1 MKEAWF
7 LAFDLGASSG
17 RAILGK
23 LESGQWTLKEVHRFP
38 NAPVTTTDGLVWD
51 YPRLREELKTGLRR
65 ALTEAPRLAGIGI
78 DTWGVD
84 YVLFDRTTGEIRRLP
99 YHYRDARTLAA
110 EAEVRSRIAPEELYR
125 RTGIQHMRINTL
137 YQLVAHR
144 QRHPGDFENSYL
156 LMMADALG
164 RSLGGDARAEYTNCS
179 TGNLL
184 NIRTRQWDWELIDR
198 LDLPRDV
205 FPPIAA
211 PCTVGGVL
219 SKTLQQELDC
229 GPIPIWKVGSH
240 DTASAVAAVPF
251 AEASGGAYISA
262 GTWAL
267 LGTELTQPF
276 PSPEA
281 ERSGFTNEGGLNGTI
296 RFLTNI
302 MGSWL
307 LQEIRRTW
315 KEEGRE
321 RSFAE
326 MEALAREAEPCRFL
340 VDPNDAGFVEPGDMP
355 VRIRAYC
362 TRTGQ
367 GATLSDA
374 EVVRAVY
381 DSLALYFCGK
391 LNEMEQVLG
400 RCYACLHVVGGGTRD
415 RLLMQL
421 TADALGRPVVA
432 GPVEA
437 TAVGNLLGQAMAAG
451 VLKDLKEAR
460 KTVRTS
466 FPTERYE
473 PRAASHARFRQ
484 AAERLAALTRRG
496 MDDDAKTQ

>member
-1 MKEAWF
+1 MKEACF

-23 LESGQWTLKEVHRFP
+23 LEAGHWTLKEVHRFP
-38 NAPVTTTDGLVWD
+38 NAPLTTEDGLVWD
-51 YPRLREELKTGLRR
+51 YPRLQRELKAGLQQ
-65 ALTEAPRLAGIGI
+65 ALAEAPHLAGIGI

-84 YVLFDRTTGEIRRLP
+84 YVLFNRETGAIRRLP
-99 YHYRDARTLAA
+99 SHYRDARTLAV
-110 EAEVRSRIAPEELYR
+110 EAEVRNRITPEALYR

-144 QRHPGDFENSYL
+144 RQHPGEFENSYF

-164 RSLGGDARAEYTNCS
+164 RSLGGDARTEYTLCS

-184 NIRTRQWDWELIDR
+184 DIRTRQWDWELIDR
-198 LDLPRDV
+198 LDLPRDI

-211 PCTVGGVL
+211 PCTAGGVL
-219 SKTLQQELDC
+219 SEALQRELNC
-229 GPIPIWKVGSH
+229 GPIPIWKVGAH
-240 DTASAVAAVPF
+240 DTASAVVAVPF
-251 AEASGGAYISA
+251 EGTGGGAYISA

-267 LGTELTQPF
+267 LGTELPEPC

-281 ERSGFTNEGGLNGTI
+281 ERSGFTNEGGLSGTI

-307 LQEIRRTW
+307 LQEIRRVW
-315 KEEGRE
+315 REAGRE
-321 RSFAE
+321 QSFAE

-355 VRIRAYC
+355 ARIRAFC
-362 TRTGQ
+362 DRTGQ
-367 GATLSDA
+367 EGTLSDA

-391 LNEMEQVLG
+391 IGELEAVLG
-400 RCYACLHVVGGGTRD
+400 RRYSCLHVVGGGTRD

-451 VLKDLKEAR
+451 LLENLEQAR
-460 KTVRTS
+460 QTVRSS

-473 PRAASHARFRQ
+473 PRLEENMRYQGAAQ
-484 AAERLAALTRRG
+484 RLAALMRR
-496 MDDDAKTQ
+496 

>member
-1 MKEAWF
+1 MKDSWF

-23 LESGQWTLKEVHRFP
+23 LKSGHWMIKEVHRFP
-38 NAPVTTTDGLVWD
+38 NAPQMTVDGLVWD
-51 YPRLREELKTGLRR
+51 YPRLQLELKTGLCR
-65 ALTEAPRLAGIGI
+65 ALAETPTLAGIGI

-84 YVLFDRTTGEIRRLP
+84 YVLFDRKTGAVRRLP
-99 YHYRDARTLAA
+99 NHYRDARTLAA
-110 EAEVRSRIAPEELYR
+110 ETEVRSRIAPDELYR

-144 QRHPGDFENSYL
+144 QRHPEDFSDSYF
-156 LMMADALG
+156 LMMADALAA
-164 RSLGGDARAEYTNCS
+164 SLGGDARAEYTNCS

-184 NIRTRQWDWELIDR
+184 NIRTRQWDWELIDQ
-198 LDLPRDV
+198 LDLPRDI

-211 PCTVGGVL
+211 PCTAGGIL
-219 SKTLQQELDC
+219 SESLQRELGC
-229 GPIPIWKVGSH
+229 GSIPIWKVGSH
-240 DTASAVAAVPF
+240 DTASAVAAIPF
-251 AEASGGAYISA
+251 DDASGGAYISA

-267 LGTELTQPF
+267 LGTELLEPH

-315 KEEGRE
+315 KDEGRE

-326 MEALAREAEPCRFL
+326 METLARMATPCRFL
-340 VDPNDAGFVEPGDMP
+340 LDPNDADFVEPGDMP
-355 VRIRAYC
+355 DRIRTYC

-367 GATLSDA
+367 GTGASDA

-381 DSLALYFCGK
+381 DSLALYFSGK
-391 LNEMEQVLG
+391 LSEMEQVLG
-400 RCYACLHVVGGGTRD
+400 RHYSCLHVVGGGTRD

-437 TAVGNLLGQAMAAG
+437 TAIGNLLGQAMAAG
-451 VLKDLKEAR
+451 MLKDLEQAR
-460 KTVRTS
+460 QSVKAS

-473 PRAASHARFRQ
+473 PRRTENDRYHR
-484 AAERLAALTRRG
+484 AAECFAALMRH
-496 MDDDAKTQ
+496 